1 MSNKI
6 LYYGYHKN
14 KDEKKLNHKLM
25 ILPKKLKIK
34 KIFTSRK
41 TPKKKFFL
49 NIQLNDQIENTNQNY
64 FNKRSKNYNIISN
77 TSRNYLNLNIENYK
91 NNISPPFSFNNN
103 IIKKNCQKML
113 NSICNLNNSY
123 NNNKPKVIVL
133 PNIKSSKTTKRQLL
147 QTKEKSTVIKR
158 NLKEISLGNL
168 LVNDDSQTTNNKKN
182 KNCHSNSEWNL
193 FKDNDKEKNN
203 EIHFEDLKFNHNYRK
218 YTIINN
224 EITNIN
230 KSVDE
235 KYKNGAERLREI
247 RKQKLIDCNKLIKQ
261 MAKETENKKNILN
274 KYLLLMKQN
283 FENSTEFNTKFN

>member
-6 LYYGYHKN
+6 LYYEYQKN
-14 KDEKKLNHKLM
+14 NDEKKLNHKLM
-25 ILPKKLKIK
+25 ILPKKLKIN

-49 NIQLNDQIENTNQNY
+49 NLQLNAQIENTNQNY
-64 FNKRSKNYNIISN
+64 FNKRSKKNNVIS

-91 NNISPPFSFNNN
+91 NNINPSFSPSKD

-123 NNNKPKVIVL
+123 NNNKPKVVVL
-133 PNIKSSKTTKRQLL
+133 PNIKSSKTTKKQLL
-147 QTKEKSTVIKR
+147 QSKEKSTVFRR
-158 NLKEISLGNL
+158 NLKEISLGDL
-168 LVNDDSQTTNNKKN
+168 LVNDDESQPPINKKN

-203 EIHFEDLKFNHNYRK
+203 EIHFEDLKFNNNYRK

-224 EITNIN
+224 EITNTN

-235 KYKNGAERLREI
+235 KYKSGAERLKEI

-261 MAKETENKKNILN
+261 MAKETANKRNILN

>member
-1 MSNKI
+1 
-6 LYYGYHKN
+6 
-14 KDEKKLNHKLM
+14 
-25 ILPKKLKIK
+25 
-34 KIFTSRK
+34 
-41 TPKKKFFL
+41 
-49 NIQLNDQIENTNQNY
+49 
-64 FNKRSKNYNIISN
+64 
-77 TSRNYLNLNIENYK
+77 
-91 NNISPPFSFNNN
+91 
-103 IIKKNCQKML
+103 ML

-123 NNNKPKVIVL
+123 NYNKPKVIVL

-158 NLKEISLGNL
+158 NLKEISLGDL
-168 LVNDDSQTTNNKKN
+168 LVNDESQTTNNKKN